1 MKEKVYYRVGRH
13 TYCVSFCDDKNTTEL
28 LPSSEP
34 FRLKE
39 APAADVPLLF
49 DLMVDDAWRPA
60 KKGKE
65 IGQFDC
71 GGNNHG
77 VYQLEDGSY
86 QILVSDVQKRQ
97 CCLIQAV
104 PDFSSAKVCLNG
116 NWVMR
121 NFGLN
126 NALMMVYAFAAADKM
141 TVLMHASVV
150 RKEGRG
156 YLCLGVSG
164 TGKSTHTSNWLKYVL
179 GTDLMNDD
187 NPVVRVCDDGVARV
201 FGSPWSGKTPCY
213 RDVEA
218 PIGSFLQLKQAPYNK
233 ISRMRAVDGF
243 ASLLPSC
250 SVMKW
255 DRRDYVGTCDT
266 VSKLLEVVPVFFLEN
281 LPNEDAV
288 KMSYEAMTG
297 QSYEAVR
304 AEVKLSTEAV
314 CADTP
319 EAACMDAN
327 KEG

>member
-1 MKEKVYYRVGRH
+1 M
-13 TYCVSFCDDKNTTEL
+13 YCVCFADERNTADL

-34 FRLKE
+34 FRQKE
-39 APAADVPLLF
+39 PPGADVPLLF
-49 DLMVDDAWRPA
+49 ELTVDDAWRPDH
-60 KKGKE
+60 KGEE

-77 VYQLEDGSY
+77 VYRLEDGRY
-86 QILVSDVQKRQ
+86 QFLVSDVEERQ
-97 CCLIQAV
+97 CCLIEAAA
-104 PDFSSAKVCLNG
+104 DFSHAKVCLNG
-116 NWVMR
+116 SWAMR

-126 NALMMVYAFAAADKM
+126 NAMMMMYAFAGADKM

-150 RKEGRG
+150 RKDERG

-164 TGKSTHTSNWLKYVL
+164 TGKSTHTANWLKYVP

-187 NPVVRVCDDGVARV
+187 NPVVRVCDDGVVRV

-218 PIGSFLQLKQAPYNK
+218 PIGAFLQLKQAPYNK
-233 ISRMRAVDGF
+233 ISRMRTVEAF

-266 VSKLLEVVPVFFLEN
+266 VSKLMELVPVFFLEN
-281 LPNEDAV
+281 LPNEEAV
-288 KMSYEAMTG
+288 RMSYEAMTG
-297 QSYEAVR
+297 QAYENAVGR
-304 AEVKLSTEAV
+304 
-314 CADTP
+314 
-319 EAACMDAN
+319 
-327 KEG
+327 

>member
-1 MKEKVYYRVGRH
+1 MSKSYYKVGRH
-13 TYCVSFCDDKNTTEL
+13 IYCVEFCDDKNTDKL

-34 FRLKE
+34 FKMKDAPDDGMSILFTLK
-39 APAADVPLLF
+39 
-49 DLMVDDAWRPA
+49 VDDNWRPS

-77 VYQLEDGSY
+77 VYVLEDGSY
-86 QILVSDVQKRQ
+86 QILVSDVCQNQ

-116 NWVMR
+116 NYNMR
-121 NFGLN
+121 TFGLN
-126 NALMMVYAFAAADKM
+126 NALMMMYAFAGSDKQ

-150 RKEGRG
+150 RKDGYG

-164 TGKSTHTSNWLKYVL
+164 TGKSTHTGLWLKYISD
-179 GTDLMNDD
+179 TDLMNDD
-187 NPVVRVCDDGVARV
+187 NPVVRVCEDGVARV

-218 PIGSFLQLKQAPYNK
+218 PIGAFLQLKQAPYNK
-233 ISRMRAVDGF
+233 IQRQSTVDGF

-255 DRRDYVGTCDT
+255 DARDYVGTCDT
-266 VSKLLEVVPVFFLEN
+266 VGKILEKVPTYFLEC
-281 LPNEDAV
+281 LPD
-288 KMSYEAMTG
+288 
-297 QSYEAVR
+297 
-304 AEVKLSTEAV
+304 
-314 CADTP
+314 
-319 EAACMDAN
+319 EAACQLSYSTMSAN
-327 KEG
+327 HQ